1 VKHPLADASC
11 PTAGVAGLRYPP
23 RPAGRLDPG
32 EGGVLISRSGFGQGA
47 ALIGEE
53 GGKMRHRQYGMLVA
67 VALVAGL
74 IGGIGA
80 SWVLTSRLVF
90 AESGSLPTKVLQAER
105 FEVVD
110 QVGKTRGALAVA
122 ANGAL
127 GLALADQ
134 AGKTRAILGMLSDGT
149 PHLGFID
156 RKGRTRAILGTMPNG
171 SMALALLD
179 KKGRALWQAPSRSQQ
194 PGGPTVRRSAKEGTR
209 FGKHHRQRK
218 GG

>member
-1 VKHPLADASC
+1 M
-11 PTAGVAGLRYPP
+11 
-23 RPAGRLDPG
+23 
-32 EGGVLISRSGFGQGA
+32 
-47 ALIGEE
+47 
-53 GGKMRHRQYGMLVA
+53 GKEQYGTLLV

-74 IGGIGA
+74 VGGIGT

-90 AESGSLPTKVLQAER
+90 AESGPLPTKVLQAER

-110 QVGKTRGALAVA
+110 QVGKPRGALAVA

-179 KKGRALWQAPSRSQQ
+179 KNGKALWQVPSNEQQ
-194 PGGPTVRRSAKEGTR
+194 RGGPTVRRSTKKGR
-209 FGKHHRQRK
+209 PSGKHHRGRK
-218 GG
+218 AG